1 MGKKG
6 GRGAARGRGG
16 RGGAK
21 GKEKAAATTPKRTEP
36 TTPKR
41 EEKEEAFDSSNWN
54 VTGQL
59 ACNELARDVH
69 FTGFSLSSHGV
80 PLIAD
85 TTLELNYG
93 RRYGLI
99 GRNGSGKTT
108 FMEVLGRREIN
119 IPNHIDIYLLNQ
131 EVDPTEMTAME
142 AVVEY
147 GQSEVKR
154 LEAAEATAMEEY
166 GPESQILMDI
176 YDRLDELDPS
186 TFEKRAGELL
196 AGLGFDKQSMKKK
209 TKDMSGGWRMRV
221 ALARALF
228 VKPHLLLLDEPTNH
242 LDLGACVWLEK
253 YLSTYPKILV
263 LVSHSQDFLNGVCT
277 NIMHLTPKKTLQY
290 YGGNYDAF
298 VRTKTEN
305 EVNQMKQYVK
315 QQEEI
320 KHIKEFIA
328 SCGTYANLVKQAK
341 SRQKILDKM
350 EADGLIKPVEKERP
364 VSLYFPAC
372 GQLSPPV
379 VAFND
384 VAFSY
389 SGKKEDYLYKGMN
402 FGIDLD
408 SRVVLVGPNGAGKST
423 LLKLLIGELNPT
435 EGMVQLHGHL
445 RIARYH
451 QHSNEQLD
459 LDMTP
464 IDYMRKEFDHLG
476 LEIQEW
482 RQRLGRFGISGKLQ
496 TAQMRTMSDGQK
508 SMIVF
513 CWIAQK
519 TPHLLLFDEPTNHL
533 DMESIDSLAEAINDF
548 EGGMVVVSHDFRLLE
563 QVGKEI
569 WVVDDGAIKKWQG
582 TILDYK
588 KSLAKSM
595 GIDE

>member
-1 MGKKG
+1 
-6 GRGAARGRGG
+6 
-16 RGGAK
+16 
-21 GKEKAAATTPKRTEP
+21 
-36 TTPKR
+36 
-41 EEKEEAFDSSNWN
+41 
-54 VTGQL
+54 
-59 ACNELARDVH
+59 
-69 FTGFSLSSHGV
+69 
-80 PLIAD
+80 
-85 TTLELNYG
+85 
-93 RRYGLI
+93 
-99 GRNGSGKTT
+99 
-108 FMEVLGRREIN
+108 
-119 IPNHIDIYLLNQ
+119 
-131 EVDPTEMTAME
+131 
-142 AVVEY
+142 
-147 GQSEVKR
+147 
-154 LEAAEATAMEEY
+154 
-166 GPESQILMDI
+166 
-176 YDRLDELDPS
+176 
-186 TFEKRAGELL
+186 
-196 AGLGFDKQSMKKK
+196 
-209 TKDMSGGWRMRV
+209 MRV

-263 LVSHSQDFLNGVCT
+263 LVSHSQDFMNGVCT
-277 NIMHLTPKKTLQY
+277 NIMHLTPQKTLQY
-290 YGGNYDAF
+290 YGGNYDTF

-364 VSLYFPAC
+364 VNLYFPAC
-372 GQLSPPV
+372 GELSPPV

-389 SGKKEDYLYKGMN
+389 SGEKKDYLYQGLN

-435 EGMVQLHGHL
+435 EGMIQLHGHL

-464 IDYMRKEFDHLG
+464 IDYMRKEFEHLG

-496 TAQMRTMSDGQK
+496 TSVMRTMSDGQK

-533 DMESIDSLAEAINDF
+533 DMESIDSLADAINDF
-548 EGGMVVVSHDFRLLE
+548 EGGLVVVSHDFRLLQ
-563 QVGKEI
+563 QVAKEI
-569 WVVDDGAIKKWQG
+569 WVCEDRKVTKWQG
-582 TILDYK
+582 SILDYK
-588 KSLAKSM
+588 KSLADSM
-595 GIDE
+595 GV

>member
-1 MGKKG
+1 MGKKS
-6 GRGAARGRGG
+6 ARGRGG
-16 RGGAK
+16 KPAARGK
-21 GKEKAAATTPKRTEP
+21 GKEPAKKPAAATTPKR
-36 TTPKR
+36 
-41 EEKEEAFDSSNWN
+41 EEKKEDEFDTSNWN

-69 FTGFSLSSHGV
+69 FVGFSLSSHGV

-108 FMEVLGRREIN
+108 FMEVLGRRELD
-119 IPNHIDIYLLNQ
+119 IPKHIDIYLLNQ

-147 GQSEVKR
+147 GQSQVKR
-154 LEAAEATAMEEY
+154 LEEMETAVMEEH
-166 GPESQILMDI
+166 GPESQVLMDI

-196 AGLGFDKQSMKKK
+196 AGLGFDEKGMKKM

-277 NIMHLTPKKTLQY
+277 NIMHLTPQKTLQY
-290 YGGNYDAF
+290 YGGNYDTF

-372 GQLSPPV
+372 GELSPPV

-389 SGKKEDYLYKGMN
+389 SGEKKDYLYKGLN

-435 EGMVQLHGHL
+435 EGMIQLHGHL

-464 IDYMRKEFDHLG
+464 IDYMRKEFEHLG

-496 TAQMRTMSDGQK
+496 TSVMRTMSDGQK

-533 DMESIDSLAEAINDF
+533 DMESIDSLADAINDF
-548 EGGMVVVSHDFRLLE
+548 EGGLVVVSHDFRLLQ
-563 QVGKEI
+563 QVAKEI
-569 WVVDDGAIKKWQG
+569 WVCEDRKITKWQG
-582 TILDYK
+582 SIFDYK

-595 GIDE
+595 GV